1 MKKRTSFLLSK
12 NNYIV
17 CELPDITCETTGH
30 CIWRPTSG
38 VQLETKPLDTN
49 LPLSELGVTPAWLDD
64 SEDKDEADEETVKNE
79 SVEDEVDNEE
89 IFEDE
94 LDEEVVES
102 SVSPLAWPSFFIVA
116 MTSQPEASLNWT

>member
-1 MKKRTSFLLSK
+1 MNYRTLHVKQS
-12 NNYIV
+12 
-17 CELPDITCETTGH
+17 DIAFGVRRLVSG
-30 CIWRPTSG
+30 IWCPASG

-49 LPLSELGVTPAWLDD
+49 LPLSEFGVTPAWLDD
-64 SEDKDEADEETVKNE
+64 SEDKDDADEETVKNE

>member
-1 MKKRTSFLLSK
+1 M
-12 NNYIV
+12 NYRILHV
-17 CELPDITCETTGH
+17 KQPDIAFGV
-30 CIWRPTSG
+30 RRLASG

>member
-1 MKKRTSFLLSK
+1 MEALKITEETVWENAFEHRKKKAGLNLNPALSTNRPS
-12 NNYIV
+12 NNWAV
-17 CELPDITCETTGH
+17 
-30 CIWRPTSG
+30 
-38 VQLETKPLDTN
+38 DTN
-49 LPLSELGVTPAWLDD
+49 LPLSELGVKPAWLDD
-64 SEDKDEADEETVKNE
+64 SEDKDDADEETVKNE

-94 LDEEVVES
+94 LDEEVDES

>member
-1 MKKRTSFLLSK
+1 M
-12 NNYIV
+12 

-30 CIWRPTSG
+30 CIWRPASG
-38 VQLETKPLDTN
+38 VWRPVSSLKQNPLDTN

>member
-1 MKKRTSFLLSK
+1 MAF
-12 NNYIV
+12 
-17 CELPDITCETTGH
+17 E
-30 CIWRPTSG
+30 
-38 VQLETKPLDTN
+38 QLGLDTN
-49 LPLSELGVTPAWLDD
+49 LPLSELGVNPAWLDD
-64 SEDKDEADEETVKNE
+64 SEDKDDADEETVKNE

-94 LDEEVVES
+94 LDES